1 MLLNIIYFHFTTAEI
16 KFSVFWVLA
25 FKYLYAIEV
34 FSYNIIRMKNKYF
47 EKNLTYFVCIYESV
61 HFHMNIYAII
71 ILDKPLSL
79 FLDAIS

>member
-1 MLLNIIYFHFTTAEI
+1 MLMLLNIIYFHFTTAEI

-25 FKYLYAIEV
+25 FKYLYVIEV
-34 FSYNIIRMKNKYF
+34 LSYNIVRMKNNYF
-47 EKNLTYFVCIYESV
+47 EKSV
-61 HFHMNIYAII
+61 HFHMNIYGII

>member
-1 MLLNIIYFHFTTAEI
+1 MLMLLNIIYFHFTTAEI

-34 FSYNIIRMKNKYF
+34 FSYNIIRMKYKYF
-47 EKNLTYFVCIYESV
+47 EICIYELA
-61 HFHMNIYAII
+61 HFHIDVYAII
-71 ILDKPLSL
+71 ILNKPLSL